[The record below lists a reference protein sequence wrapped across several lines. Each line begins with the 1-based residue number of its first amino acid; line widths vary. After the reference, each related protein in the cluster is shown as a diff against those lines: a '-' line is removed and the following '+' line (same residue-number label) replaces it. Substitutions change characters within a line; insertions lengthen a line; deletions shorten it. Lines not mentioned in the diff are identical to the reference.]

1 MRKSEKIIKKMYGI
15 IVDSGNVYYSGTG
28 DGMG

>member
-15 IVDSGNVYYSGTG
+15 IVDGGNVYYSVTG